1 MNKNLADIT
10 IVVDKSGSMHSV
22 RSDAEGGINSFLSD
36 QAKQDGSA
44 NITLVEFSTDW
55 RFVYHA
61 TPVSSSMRY
70 TLSPSGGTALL
81 DAVGNAINDTGRRL
95 AAMKEKDR
103 PGVVTFVIVTD
114 GQENSSKEFTRAK
127 IKEMIEHQQRVY
139 NWKFMF
145 LGANQDA
152 FAEAA
157 SIGIDLSGVAKY
169 KDRNTYS
176 AYNMASGKMSGLRM
190 ASMSGNEVK
199 LSFSQ
204 DELKSL
210 DK

>member
-61 TPVSSSMRY
+61 APVSSSMRY

-114 GQENSSKEFTRAK
+114 GQENSSREFTRAK
-127 IKEMIEHQQRVY
+127 IKEMIEHSS
-139 NWKFMF
+139 
-145 LGANQDA
+145 A
-152 FAEAA
+152 FTTGSLCSLAQTRTH
-157 SIGIDLSGVAKY
+157 S
-169 KDRNTYS
+169 
-176 AYNMASGKMSGLRM
+176 LRPQ
-190 ASMSGNEVK
+190 ALESTCLVLRSTRTITRTAHIIWHPAR
-199 LSFSQ
+199 
-204 DELKSL
+204 
-210 DK
+210 